1 MAAYANKINLT
12 SRRCGA
18 RAAVRGN
25 KHNNRGVA
33 GRVAG
38 LGAAA
43 AKNNGGVGGASS
55 GSELH
60 AVEVTSETV
69 SELVVPEIPKDFSFD
84 DYVKETAAA
93 VEVALD
99 EAIPVAYPE
108 TATEAMRY
116 SLLGGGKRVR
126 PMLTLAACELVGG
139 DAACAMPSACAMEMI
154 HTMSLIHDD
163 LPAMDNDD
171 FRRGKPTCH
180 KVYGDDIA
188 ILAGDAMLSYAFE
201 HIARH
206 TPRDKVDPG
215 RTLDILCEVGK
226 AVGADGLVGG
236 QVVDLISE
244 GKAEEVGIETLQYIH
259 EHKTAALLEASVVSG
274 AMAGG
279 ANDEAVE
286 CLRRYARRIGLA
298 FQVVDDILDITQ
310 DTETLGKTAGKDLD
324 AEKTTYPSLLG
335 LDESRRVA
343 ENLITEAKAELNY
356 FDDPAKAAP
365 LLALADYIL
374 NRKN

>member
-1 MAAYANKINLT
+1 
-12 SRRCGA
+12 
-18 RAAVRGN
+18 
-25 KHNNRGVA
+25 
-33 GRVAG
+33 
-38 LGAAA
+38 
-43 AKNNGGVGGASS
+43 
-55 GSELH
+55 
-60 AVEVTSETV
+60 
-69 SELVVPEIPKDFSFD
+69 
-84 DYVKETAAA
+84 
-93 VEVALD
+93 
-99 EAIPVAYPE
+99 
-108 TATEAMRY
+108 
-116 SLLGGGKRVR
+116 
-126 PMLTLAACELVGG
+126 
-139 DAACAMPSACAMEMI
+139 
-154 HTMSLIHDD
+154 
-163 LPAMDNDD
+163 
-171 FRRGKPTCH
+171 
-180 KVYGDDIA
+180 VYGDDIA

>member
-1 MAAYANKINLT
+1 MGGY
-12 SRRCGA
+12 
-18 RAAVRGN
+18 
-25 KHNNRGVA
+25 
-33 GRVAG
+33 
-38 LGAAA
+38 GAATPR
-43 AKNNGGVGGASS
+43 
-55 GSELH
+55 
-60 AVEVTSETV
+60 AVEVSVEAS
-69 SELVVPEIPKDFSFD
+69 SELVVPAIPEDFDFD
-84 DYVKETAAA
+84 GYVRATAAS
-93 VEVALD
+93 VEEALD
-99 EAIPVAYPE
+99 GSIPVAYPE
-108 TATEAMRY
+108 TCTEAMRY

-126 PMLTLAACELVGG
+126 PMLCLAACALVGG
-139 DAACAMPSACAMEMI
+139 EAESAMPAACAVEMV

-180 KVYGDDIA
+180 KVYGEDIA

-201 HIARH
+201 HIARA
-206 TPRDKVDPG
+206 TPRDKVSAD
-215 RTLDILCEVGK
+215 RILDMICELGL

-236 QVVDLISE
+236 QVVDLTSE
-244 GKAEEVGIETLQYIH
+244 GKGEEVGLETLQYIH
-259 EHKTAALLEASVVSG
+259 EHKTAVLLEASVVTG
-274 AMAGG
+274 ALAGG
-279 ANDEAVE
+279 ADSDAVE

-335 LDESRRVA
+335 LDESRRIA
-343 ENLITEAKAELNY
+343 ETLITEAKAELNA
-356 FDDPAKAAP
+356 FDDVEKAAP